1 VGLTVRHTRIST
13 HARTSTHTSTHTH
26 IHTHTHTHTHPSVH
40 GEASS
45 TRTAT
50 HAHHHSTQHT
60 ATTGSTG
67 RCEQVGGRDRGGV
80 GEPTVWEI
88 ELEQPH
94 MSVQV
99 SAVVKLKRT
108 GLHEC
113 GGGGGWV
120 GGVGQTH
127 PARTIVQPRTRLFAR
142 IFRYCFVLNGGGGAI
157 AVPTASMLP
166 LFLVMISMRT
176 VMSHELRRFI
186 SFDLARSDSPPFFQ
200 PHAEPCKGSAHRGSQ
215 SPNHLCVLS
224 TSHKVTKQRA
234 HAEHL
239 RDRIAIALPGCAQS
253 RATNPAANVGAWRI
267 SGTPVSQMRHRCRG
281 LKTYRVVAARVVAET
296 GSLE

>member
-99 SAVVKLKRT
+99 CAVVKLKRT

-186 SFDLARSDSPPFFQ
+186 SFDLASSRDLIHLRFSKPHAGPKAALAKSTRGTFARSDCDCFARMCTKPSDKPGGKRRCMENFRNTGFTN
-200 PHAEPCKGSAHRGSQ
+200 AAS
-215 SPNHLCVLS
+215 LS
-224 TSHKVTKQRA
+224 WT
-234 HAEHL
+234 E
-239 RDRIAIALPGCAQS
+239 DIPGGC
-253 RATNPAANVGAWRI
+253 G
-267 SGTPVSQMRHRCRG
+267 
-281 LKTYRVVAARVVAET
+281 
-296 GSLE
+296 